1 MFGFFSTRI
10 VRVYIVPGAVF
21 QSVMVG
27 GGYGTGREIVEYFTA
42 YGALGGVL
50 GLGIAFAALALILA
64 LTFEFSRLF
73 RVYDYRNFFKRLLG
87 RGWVAFELL
96 IILQFLLVL
105 AVLASAAGNIL
116 RDNFGIPDGVG
127 LLLMLV
133 VVGVL
138 TIAGSACDA

>member
-1 MFGFFSTRI
+1 MFDFFNTRI

-42 YGALGGVL
+42 YGALGGLL

-73 RVYDYRNFFKRLLG
+73 RVYDYRNFFKLLLG
-87 RGWVAFELL
+87 RGWVAYSCSFSRSWRR
-96 IILQFLLVL
+96 QPGTSC
-105 AVLASAAGNIL
+105 AT
-116 RDNFGIPDGVG
+116 D
-127 LLLMLV
+127 
-133 VVGVL
+133 
-138 TIAGSACDA
+138 SACHTVPAC